1 MLEGAQGDKVPS
13 QIIFQMPKL
22 GLMNVCSVLCG
33 GGHRDGRET
42 KAKEWLILN
51 NFYNEVR
58 DLQQQKH
65 LAS

>member
-51 NFYNEVR
+51 ISTMKLEICNN
-58 DLQQQKH
+58 K
-65 LAS
+65 SI